1 MIKIWL
7 SLLAWCVE
15 EVKVWALASWF
26 GVLED
31 IVQVVGHSHLFVTLL
46 YLYSIS

>member
-15 EVKVWALASWF
+15 EVKVWALVSCF

-31 IVQVVGHSHLFVTLL
+31 IV
-46 YLYSIS
+46 